1 MSPILGKENEQ
12 ELVLESVYP
21 AAARHKRVKDLS
33 RLKLSVF
40 NPLDS
45 NETCVTTFGRSRF
58 VYKRRERA
66 AKFSTLTKNSTLD
79 LQMNIFKKILH
90 KIRNKQAD
98 KPKQEPVILGYF
110 SGHSTP
116 QISVQREH
124 SMYRVN
130 AGYLSEAEINAHKVP
145 QNGRASM
152 FAGAAPPTCL
162 GSPIQFARPGAG
174 GFPETGLDSSQPF
187 RAADAMYFNL
197 QRLEMT
203 GVVRD
208 SNVVLIFCYNFAT
221 ILFCYRNFDRNARP
235 L

>member
-1 MSPILGKENEQ
+1 MYTQLLPGIKGSRIFHVWNCQCLTLWIQTK
-12 ELVLESVYP
+12 LVL
-21 AAARHKRVKDLS
+21 R
-33 RLKLSVF
+33 
-40 NPLDS
+40 
-45 NETCVTTFGRSRF
+45 RSEE
-58 VYKRRERA
+58 VGSYIKRRERA

-203 GVVRD
+203 GGR
-208 SNVVLIFCYNFAT
+208 
-221 ILFCYRNFDRNARP
+221 AR
-235 L
+235 